1 MATGKRRA
9 NSGSFAKGQSGN
21 PAGRPR
27 ADAAPTP
34 HWSEV
39 VANAARARTDGWMND
54 LTGMGVIGRDKT
66 LGSGT
71 GIDFVPDL
79 VTPDVATSYWRGDA
93 IAARIIETVPNEA
106 LREGWELCIGEDD
119 TPDRFVPPKPEDA
132 APAPPMGQ
140 QPARGGAPAL
150 AKRQTTDGRTRFT
163 RMDAARARQRRRDES
178 DGSSKEMQE
187 AISKRLIDLGAMAA
201 IREAMHYERAYGGGA
216 LLLGANDYTTDL
228 REPLDLERV
237 KSLDWITPLEPRE
250 LVPRYWYTNARAPK
264 FGQPAIYQLMPML
277 TGPTV
282 DREYV
287 PQMCEV
293 HESRLIIF
301 PGIRATRR
309 IVAAGTYGWGDSVL
323 TRIVTSLRA
332 YRSGNQSAAALLTD
346 FAQTIYKIKNL
357 AELIAADGPGA
368 LMAKVQSIE
377 LVRSI
382 LRALVVDADGE
393 DVERKSTTLTG
404 LPETIASLTQ
414 QLAADA
420 DMPLTLLMGQSPA
433 GLNAT
438 GASDIRFFY
447 DRIAGVQR
455 WRVAPAVMRLVEIE
469 LWANGQDPAE
479 INHSVE
485 FASLWQPTE
494 KELAER
500 NLTQAQA
507 DALYITNGVASPEEI
522 ALSRFGGDTYSLNTH
537 VDFDARAE
545 MEAVAA
551 PPVDA
556 DPEPPPI
563 VMAGVNAAQL
573 GETGPMPAAAAKG
586 EGAAAV
592 EGGE

>member
-9 NSGSFAKGQSGN
+9 NAGSFAKGQSGN
-21 PAGRPR
+21 PSGKAKR
-27 ADAAPTP
+27 ADA
-34 HWSEV
+34 HWSEI
-39 VANAARARTDGWMND
+39 VANAARSDGWMND

-66 LGSGT
+66 MGSST
-71 GIDFVPDL
+71 NVDFTPDL
-79 VTPDVATSYWRGDA
+79 VTPDVAVGYWRGDA

-119 TPDRFVPPKPEDA
+119 TPDRFVPPKPEDT
-132 APAPPMGQ
+132 APAPPGPGQ
-140 QPARGGAPAL
+140 QAARGGAPQL

-178 DGSSKEMQE
+178 DGSSKELQE
-187 AISKRLIDLGAMAA
+187 AVTKRLTDLGALAA

-228 REPLDLERV
+228 REPLDLQRV

-250 LVPRYWYTNARAPK
+250 LIPRYWYTNARAPK
-264 FGQPAIYQLMPML
+264 FGQPAVYQLMPML

-282 DREYV
+282 ERDYV

-323 TRIVTSLRA
+323 TRIVTSLKA
-332 YRSGNQSAAALLTD
+332 YRSGNQSAAALLAD

-447 DRIAGVQR
+447 DRIGGVQR
-455 WRVAPAVMRLVEIE
+455 WRVAPALMRLVEIE
-469 LWANGQDPAE
+469 LWANGQDPAQ

-485 FASLWQPTE
+485 FKSLWQPTE
-494 KELAER
+494 LELAQR

-507 DALYITNGVASPEEI
+507 DALYVTNGVASPEEI
-522 ALSRFGGDTYSLNTH
+522 ALSRFGGDSYSLSTH
-537 VDFDARAE
+537 VDFDARAD

-563 VMAGVNAAQL
+563 IMAGVNAAQL
-573 GETGPMPAAAAKG
+573 GEGGAMPAGAAKAT
-586 EGAAAV
+586 GAAPV